1 MTVNNSEGNADNTMT
16 RIDWNELLDPLPL
29 PMETGY
35 RRLDDGTLHIAART
49 DMHDCKTAMFEWWF
63 RWRCDTQKY
72 IWWHPIDHVSS
83 HWAGDLSPDTHVGSE
98 HIVVERFAD
107 APAAELVIQF
117 HGADDVFDAE
127 RYRTAVDR
135 GDVSGSVLGRV
146 GTGHH
151 PPRDTSG
158 KILGGRLLHVGR
170 DTPWGFALRS
180 HFHLGTDLPAMGLTP
195 SEVAA
200 EVPDEL
206 GRNLLLHAYNEF
218 TFLSRILGG
227 LCVAEN
233 RDKIPPVAPW

>member
-16 RIDWNELLDPLPL
+16 TIDWNELLDPLPL

-151 PPRDTSG
+151 RRETHPARSWAVACCTSG
-158 KILGGRLLHVGR
+158 GTLHGGS
-170 DTPWGFALRS
+170 PC
-180 HFHLGTDLPAMGLTP
+180 
-195 SEVAA
+195 AA
-200 EVPDEL
+200 TSTS
-206 GRNLLLHAYNEF
+206 A
-218 TFLSRILGG
+218 RICLQW
-227 LCVAEN
+227 V
-233 RDKIPPVAPW
+233 